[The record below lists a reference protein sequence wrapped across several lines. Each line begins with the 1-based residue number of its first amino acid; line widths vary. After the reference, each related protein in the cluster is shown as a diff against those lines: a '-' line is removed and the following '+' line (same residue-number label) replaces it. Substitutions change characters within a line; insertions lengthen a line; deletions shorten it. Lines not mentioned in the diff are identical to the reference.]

1 MRNSRLLA
9 HALGMLVFLCFSNAF
24 AQHSLQIDD
33 GAGHYTMIKLT
44 GTGNFNFP
52 SGVGTILV
60 STGPGVSPAWMVG
73 GNNNP
78 TSSFIGTL
86 TNDNFAIITSGVTRA
101 TFAGTPSA
109 STPML
114 TLTNITAGIQGLRIN
129 GVPGDAIPGNTLAG
143 NPGVWDVV
151 VDGDEVVSGIL
162 KTGGGSLWFD
172 GRSATHTITSNAPLD
187 IRTTTNDPMT
197 FTTHDSARMTIAAN
211 GFTGIGT
218 INPVSMLHI
227 VATPPDPTIQQ
238 PVSNFYLPDPVNH
251 VLTVENMATNAK
263 GNGIAIII
271 HNPSGSIV
279 PDLPT
284 SDGAYNNN
292 QSNYMTYYND
302 IGDHTHIKGRIEGF
316 SYENYKQLK
325 AQIDAIQSNT
335 DLYNPFNYFTFNVTY
350 NSSWFGFDIN
360 NFVHFTPPTLPTIS
374 LGSLPSL
381 QFCSP
386 SSPFDWISYPCG
398 ISGGSWPSISG
409 GSVGS
414 ISVSN
419 PFSISSPLTNLTN
432 PFSVNYAFI
441 NGIKDQFIAL
451 PYKEK
456 AAMIATNKV
465 QAAINFALSF
475 LGGVTY
481 ETGSGD
487 YAEWLER
494 GDHNEKISIGD
505 VVGVIGDKIT
515 KNTENATHF
524 MVASWKPCVLGNMPE
539 AGKEAFYHK
548 VAFMG
553 QIPVKMICAVK
564 KGDYIVPDGAN
575 NGYAS
580 AISPKDISAGDIN
593 KVFGVAWEDAP
604 SGAKLVKIAVGLK
617 PHEMIKVIQDQA
629 QEITRLE
636 TKAAGIEHLKAEIAE
651 IKATITSSQ
660 TAKYSKKK
668 AKHTAKSSSALS
680 SN

>member
-1 MRNSRLLA
+1 MRQSLLTA
-9 HALGMLVFLCFSNAF
+9 CALCVVLVLNISNAF
-24 AQHSLQIDD
+24 AQHWLQIDD
-33 GAGHYTMIKLT
+33 GAGHYTMIKVT
-44 GTGNFNFP
+44 GTGNFDFP

-114 TLTNITAGIQGLRIN
+114 TLTNTTPGIQGLRIN
-129 GVPGDAIPGNTLAG
+129 GVPGDAVSGNTLAG

-172 GRSATHTITSNAPLD
+172 GRSATHTITSNSPLD
-187 IRTTTNDPMT
+187 IRTTTNDSIT
-197 FTTHDSARMTIAAN
+197 FSTHDSVRMTIASN

-218 INPVSMLHI
+218 RNPVSMLHI
-227 VATPPDPTIQQ
+227 AATPPDPTIQQ
-238 PVSNFYLPDPVNH
+238 PVSNFYLPDPFNH
-251 VLTVENMATNAK
+251 VMTVENMATNAK

-271 HNPSGSIV
+271 HNPSGTIV
-279 PDLPT
+279 PELSY

-302 IGDHTHIKGRIEGF
+302 NGDHNHIKGRIEGF

-335 DLYNPFNYFTFNVTY
+335 DLYNPFNYFNFDVRFDPNFISFNSNFITWPSLVYSDINFGIATVSVPTSLSGGGVVSPFTFN
-350 NSSWFGFDIN
+350 G
-360 NFVHFTPPTLPTIS
+360 
-374 LGSLPSL
+374 
-381 QFCSP
+381 
-386 SSPFDWISYPCG
+386 
-398 ISGGSWPSISG
+398 
-409 GSVGS
+409 
-414 ISVSN
+414 
-419 PFSISSPLTNLTN
+419 SPLTNLTS
-432 PFSVNYAFI
+432 PFSINYDFI

-494 GDHNEKISIGD
+494 ADHNEKISIGD

-604 SGAKLVKIAVGLK
+604 FGGKLVKIAVGLK
-617 PHEMIKVIQDQA
+617 PHEMVAVIQDQA
-629 QEITRLE
+629 QQIARLE
-636 TKAAGIEHLKAEIAE
+636 TKAAGIERLKAEIAQ
-651 IKATITSSQ
+651 IRATINSAHS
-660 TAKYSKKK
+660 AKYSKKK
-668 AKHTAKSSSALS
+668 AKHSAKLSSVLS

>member
-1 MRNSRLLA
+1 MRQSLLTA
-9 HALGMLVFLCFSNAF
+9 CAVCLILILNFSNAF
-24 AQHSLQIDD
+24 AQHLLQIDD
-33 GAGHYTMIKLT
+33 GANHYTMIKIT

-52 SGVGTILV
+52 SGVGTIMV
-60 STGPGVSPAWMVG
+60 MTAPGVSPAWMVG

-86 TNDNFAIITSGVTRA
+86 TNDNFSIITSGVTRA
-101 TFAGTPSA
+101 TFAGTPTA
-109 STPML
+109 SIPML
-114 TLTNITAGIQGLRIN
+114 TLTNTTPGIQGLRIN
-129 GVPGDAIPGNTLAG
+129 GVPGDAVSGNTLAG

-162 KTGGGSLWFD
+162 KTGAGSLWFD
-172 GRSATHTITSNAPLD
+172 GRSATHSITSNSPLA
-187 IRTTTNDPMT
+187 IKTTTNDPIT
-197 FTTHDSARMTIAAN
+197 FSTHDSARITIASN
-211 GFTGIGT
+211 GFTGMGT
-218 INPVSMLHI
+218 TIPASMLHV
-227 VATPPDPTIQQ
+227 VATPPDPTFQQ

-271 HNPSGSIV
+271 HNPSGTIV

-302 IGDHTHIKGRIEGF
+302 NGDRNHIKGRIEGF
-316 SYENYKQLK
+316 SYENYRQLK

-335 DLYNPFNYFTFNVTY
+335 DLYNPFNYFTFNVGY
-350 NSSWFGFDIN
+350 NSSWFGFDM

-374 LGSLPSL
+374 LGSLPTLSW
-381 QFCSP
+381 CSGP
-386 SSPFDWISYPCG
+386 DPFGWVTYPCG

-414 ISVSN
+414 IYVTN
-419 PFSISSPLTNLTN
+419 PFLISSPLTNLTN

-494 GDHNEKISIGD
+494 ADHNEKITIGD

-515 KNTENATHF
+515 KNTEGAGRI
-524 MVASWKPCVLGNMPE
+524 MVASWKPCVLGGMPE
-539 AGKEAFYHK
+539 AGKEAFYQK

-553 QIPVKMICAVK
+553 QIPVKMVCAVK

-575 NGYAS
+575 NGYAK

-604 SGAKLVKIAVGLK
+604 SGGKFVKIAVGLK
-617 PHEMIKVIQDQA
+617 PHEMVKVIQDQA

-636 TKAAGIEHLKAEIAE
+636 TKAAGIERLKEEIAQ
-651 IKATITSSQ
+651 IKATINSAHS
-660 TAKYSKKK
+660 AKYSKKK
-668 AKHTAKSSSALS
+668 AKHSAKLSSALS
-680 SN
+680 SK